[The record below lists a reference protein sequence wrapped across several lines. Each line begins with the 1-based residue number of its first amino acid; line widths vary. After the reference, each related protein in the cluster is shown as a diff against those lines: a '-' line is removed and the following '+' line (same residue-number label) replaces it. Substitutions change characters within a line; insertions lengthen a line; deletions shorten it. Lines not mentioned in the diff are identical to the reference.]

1 MVGAPLLSLAGVEKI
16 WPNGT
21 AALRGVDLTL
31 HAGRV
36 HGLLGANGAGKST
49 LIKVLAGAIPAS
61 GGTIHWRGE
70 PVHWTSPRAA
80 RAAGVATIYQH
91 IPLVPTLS
99 VVENMLLERAGG
111 WRADRAGRAR
121 AAEVAGLLGN
131 PFDLDALV
139 GDLPIGT
146 RQMVAIAQG
155 LMADPALLI
164 MDEPTASLAEHERE
178 RVYAVVRLL
187 AAQGHA
193 VLFVSHFLDEILSL
207 TDEVTVLR
215 DGRAVLHAQTAT
227 LDEAAIA
234 EAIAGRS
241 VQALERR
248 SRARPLGA
256 IVPTALS
263 VPRRTPG
270 PRVTEQDGRE
280 TLGPGVR
287 RGTAG
292 VTIPPEGRYDLTPSD
307 PPALELR
314 DLASPG
320 KLAPTSLTVAAG
332 EIVGIAGMLG
342 SGRSELLH
350 AIFGADPAACG
361 TVLLHGKRVGPTP
374 EEAVAAGIALVPEDR
389 ATQGFVA
396 GMSVAE
402 NIALPRTG
410 LFQSPGQER
419 EAALAAIER
428 LAIKVQGP
436 DAPVGELSGGNAQKV
451 VIAKWLTPDTRLLL
465 LDEPTAGID
474 IGARTDILRLIRG
487 LADAGLPVLLV
498 SSEFEELIGICD
510 RILVMRDG
518 LVIAEVDPETTDE
531 AALIQRASGNFP
543 STGMAA

>member
-1 MVGAPLLSLAGVEKI
+1 MVAAPLLQLAGVEKV

-21 AALRGVDLTL
+21 AALRGVDFTL

-61 GGTIHWRGE
+61 GGAIHWRGE
-70 PVHWTSPRAA
+70 PAHWTSPRAA

-111 WRADRAGRAR
+111 WRSDRAGRAR

-227 LDEAAIA
+227 LNEAAIA

-241 VQALERR
+241 VAALER
-248 SRARPLGA
+248 SARANPLGD
-256 IVPTALS
+256 I
-263 VPRRTPG
+263 
-270 PRVTEQDGRE
+270 
-280 TLGPGVR
+280 
-287 RGTAG
+287 
-292 VTIPPEGRYDLTPSD
+292 
-307 PPALELR
+307 ALELR
-314 DLASPG
+314 DLGSPG

-350 AIFGADPAACG
+350 AIFGADPAARG
-361 TVLLHGKRVGPTP
+361 TVLLHGKPIGRTP

-410 LFQSPGQER
+410 FFQSPMRET
-419 EAALAAIER
+419 EAAQAAIER

-451 VIAKWLTPDTRLLL
+451 VIAKWLTPETRLLL

-474 IGARTDILRLIRG
+474 IGARTDILRLIRD
-487 LADAGLPVLLV
+487 LADDGLPVLLV

>member
-1 MVGAPLLSLAGVEKI
+1 M
-16 WPNGT
+16 
-21 AALRGVDLTL
+21 
-31 HAGRV
+31 
-36 HGLLGANGAGKST
+36 
-49 LIKVLAGAIPAS
+49 
-61 GGTIHWRGE
+61 
-70 PVHWTSPRAA
+70 
-80 RAAGVATIYQH
+80 
-91 IPLVPTLS
+91 
-99 VVENMLLERAGG
+99 
-111 WRADRAGRAR
+111 
-121 AAEVAGLLGN
+121 
-131 PFDLDALV
+131 
-139 GDLPIGT
+139 
-146 RQMVAIAQG
+146 
-155 LMADPALLI
+155 
-164 MDEPTASLAEHERE
+164 
-178 RVYAVVRLL
+178 VRLL

-227 LDEAAIA
+227 LNEAAIA

-241 VQALERR
+241 VAALER
-248 SRARPLGA
+248 SARANPLGD
-256 IVPTALS
+256 I
-263 VPRRTPG
+263 
-270 PRVTEQDGRE
+270 
-280 TLGPGVR
+280 
-287 RGTAG
+287 
-292 VTIPPEGRYDLTPSD
+292 
-307 PPALELR
+307 ALELR
-314 DLASPG
+314 DLGSPG

-350 AIFGADPAACG
+350 AIFGADPAARG
-361 TVLLHGKRVGPTP
+361 TVLLHGKPIGRTP

-410 LFQSPGQER
+410 FFQSPMRET
-419 EAALAAIER
+419 EAAQAAIER

-451 VIAKWLTPDTRLLL
+451 VIAKWLTPETRLLL

-474 IGARTDILRLIRG
+474 IGARTDILRLIRD
-487 LADAGLPVLLV
+487 LADDGLPVLLV

>member
-1 MVGAPLLSLAGVEKI
+1 MVVAPLLGLAGVEKV

-61 GGTIHWRGE
+61 GGTVAWRGE
-70 PVHWTSPRAA
+70 PVRWASPRSA

-121 AAEVAGLLGN
+121 AEEVASLLDN

-215 DGRAVLHAQTAT
+215 DGRAVLHAQTAD

-234 EAIAGRS
+234 AAIAGRS
-241 VQALERR
+241 VAALERR
-248 SRARPLGA
+248 PRAERLPLN
-256 IVPTALS
+256 P
-263 VPRRTPG
+263 
-270 PRVTEQDGRE
+270 
-280 TLGPGVR
+280 
-287 RGTAG
+287 
-292 VTIPPEGRYDLTPSD
+292 PPEGEGDRRQRRWWRGSAPQASSPVENTR
-307 PPALELR
+307 PPACGWPPSLSGEGLVLELR

-320 KLAPTSLTVAAG
+320 RLAPTSLTVAAG

-350 AIFGADPAACG
+350 AIFGADPAARG
-361 TVLLHGKRVGPTP
+361 AVLLHGKPVGRTP
-374 EEAVAAGIALVPEDR
+374 EDAVAAGIALVPEDR

-474 IGARTDILRLIRG
+474 IGARTDILRLIRALADEG
-487 LADAGLPVLLV
+487 LAALLV